1 MYRYRYICVVQS
13 CISGHEGWMTQTWF
27 RLLNF
32 HNLFWSDTK
41 NWLRVFCVN
50 LVSKG
55 AIIFEMIRLKKIF
68 HILLCFFFGFTFR
81 INIKFNSFVKRSR
94 AVYFILNHN
103 WLCQLLFLSNCF
115 VSEFW
120 LVFVCVL
127 FFSLNSWRS
136 TKSIVIIKMWF
147 Y

>member
-68 HILLCFFFGFTFR
+68 HILLCFFLVLHSELTSSS
-81 INIKFNSFVKRSR
+81 IHLWNVQEL
-94 AVYFILNHN
+94 FILYWIIIDWVSYYFYRIVSFQNFD
-103 WLCQLLFLSNCF
+103 WCLC
-115 VSEFW
+115 
-120 LVFVCVL
+120 VCY
-127 FFSLNSWRS
+127 FSL
-136 TKSIVIIKMWF
+136 
-147 Y
+147 